1 MKALTTCFFLLLYFL
16 SFAQISWEGAVTID
30 TPYSKYIRTCKIERG
45 PAAGD
50 ILLTYSDR
58 QHGGNI
64 WMIRSND
71 LGINWSAPVKLVASP
86 RLSDGE
92 YVFNANMIQLQ
103 DNRLMLCYQHRWDP
117 GTIATKSY
125 TGIRYSSDG
134 GYTWTEEQQTP
145 TTCVWEARPIQVYN
159 DINADGNND
168 IYIYYTQEVN
178 PTYYRPEYSTQEY
191 SIGRA
196 IAYIV
201 SYDNGVSW
209 QTNSNERFSGR
220 IIHRNYNGQ
229 NKSQGGMPTMVE
241 LPDHRIAVVAEA
253 PNGSTIAFASW
264 VTASDPHD
272 YDFDNIQGAWSSVNY
287 KVNIQNA
294 VYDGDGYINP
304 SSVTL
309 LTDPNV
315 YPNNVNNL
323 WKMSTVYGNA
333 PFTCALP
340 NGLIAYSQNS
350 NQKIRVFVANAY
362 GKNSVEITRPFS
374 NDFNTFYSSIIPI
387 SDNMVLCT
395 AQDYDTNSKIYLNR
409 GYINK
414 DVISPTTPGIPSIT
428 SVIGNRYTFGWS
440 KSTDNIVVS
449 HYEIWN
455 NNELLA
461 TTRWDNFVQID
472 TQSMTAYQIKVRAR
486 DYQGNYSAFSQSL
499 DFVTAISATGYQP
512 LEVYPTIVDNFVS
525 IRQSSELI
533 SPELSI
539 ISMLGQCTSL
549 RINADKSVNLSGLP
563 PGIYQ
568 LVLRDGERKYIT
580 KIIKR

>member
-1 MKALTTCFFLLLYFL
+1 MKFRITCCFLLLYFS
-16 SFAQISWEGAVTID
+16 SFAQISWEGVRTID

-71 LGINWSAPVKLVASP
+71 SGINWSAPVKLVASP
-86 RLSDGE
+86 KLSDGE

-103 DNRLMLCYQHRWDP
+103 DDRLMLCYQHRWDP

-159 DINADGNND
+159 DKNADGNND

-178 PTYYRPEYSTQEY
+178 PTYFRPEYSTQEY

-209 QTNSNERFSGR
+209 QTNSEERFSGR

-253 PNGSTIAFASW
+253 PIGSNVAFASW

-294 VYDGDGYINP
+294 VYDGDGYIDP

-309 LTDPNV
+309 VSDPNV
-315 YPNNVNNL
+315 YPNNTNNL
-323 WKMSTVYGNA
+323 WKMSTVFGNA

-340 NGLIAYSQNS
+340 NGQIAYSQNS

-362 GKNSVEITRPFS
+362 GKNSVEVTRPFS

-387 SDNMVLCT
+387 SVNMVLCT

-409 GYINK
+409 GFINK

-428 SVIGNRYTFGWS
+428 SIIGNRYTFGWS

-472 TQSMTAYQIKVRAR
+472 TQSMTAYQIKIRAR

-499 DFVTAISATGYQP
+499 DFVTGIPVTEYQP
-512 LEVYPTIVDNFVS
+512 LEVYPTIVDDFIS
-525 IRQSSELI
+525 IRQSSELT

-539 ISMLGQCTSL
+539 ISMLGQRTSL
-549 RINADKSVNLSGLP
+549 RVNTDKSVNLSGLP
-563 PGIYQ
+563 PGLYQ
-568 LVLRDGERKYIT
+568 LVLRDGERKYHT

>member
-1 MKALTTCFFLLLYFL
+1 MKALTTCCFLLLYFL

-30 TPYSKYIRTCKIERG
+30 TPYSKYIRTCKIDRG

-71 LGINWSAPVKLVASP
+71 LGVNWSAPVKLVASP

-159 DINADGNND
+159 DKNADGNND

-178 PTYYRPEYSTQEY
+178 PTYFRPEYSTQEY

-340 NGLIAYSQNS
+340 NGQIAYSQNS
-350 NQKIRVFVANAY
+350 NQKIRVFVANAN
-362 GKNSVEITRPFS
+362 GKNSVEVTRPFS
-374 NDFNTFYSSIIPI
+374 NDYNTFYSAIIPI

-395 AQDYDTNSKIYLNR
+395 AQDYDTNSRIFLNR
-409 GYINK
+409 GIISKDIIN
-414 DVISPTTPGIPSIT
+414 PTTPGIPSIT
-428 SVIGNRYTFGWS
+428 SVIGNRYTFKWS

-499 DFVTAISATGYQP
+499 DFVTGISATGYQP
-512 LEVYPTIVDNFVS
+512 LEVYPTIVDNFIY
-525 IRQSSELI
+525 IRQSSEFI
-533 SPELSI
+533 SPELYI
-539 ISMLGQCTSL
+539 ISMLGQSTSL
-549 RINADKSVNLSGLP
+549 RVNADKSVNLSGLP

>member
-1 MKALTTCFFLLLYFL
+1 MKVCILCILLTLSFT
-16 SFAQISWEGAVTID
+16 SFAQITWEGVRTID
-30 TPYSKYIRTCKIERG
+30 TPYSKYIRTCKIENG

-64 WMIRSND
+64 WMIRSSD
-71 LGINWSAPVKLVASP
+71 LGVNWSEPVKIIASP
-86 RLSDGE
+86 RISDGE

-125 TGIRYSSDG
+125 TAIRYSSDG

-145 TTCVWEARPIQVYN
+145 TTCVWEARPIQVHHDKN
-159 DINADGNND
+159 GDGHND

-178 PTYYRPEYSTQEY
+178 PTYFRPEYSNQTY

-201 SYDNGVSW
+201 SYDNGASW
-209 QTNSNERFSGR
+209 QTNSEERFSGR

-241 LPDHRIAVVAEA
+241 LPNHRIAVVAEA

-264 VTASDPHD
+264 VTASDPYD
-272 YDFDNIQGAWSSVNY
+272 YDFDNIQGPWSSVNY

-294 VYDGDGYINP
+294 VYDGDGYIDP
-304 SSVTL
+304 TSVTL
-309 LTDPNV
+309 VSDPNV
-315 YPNNVNNL
+315 YPDNTNNL

-340 NGLIAYSQNS
+340 NGQIAYSQNS
-350 NQKIRVFVANAY
+350 NQKIRVFVANAN
-362 GKNSVEITRPFS
+362 GKNSVEVARPFS
-374 NDFNTFYSSIIPI
+374 NDNNTFYSAIIPI

-395 AQDYDTNSKIYLNR
+395 AHDYDTSSRIFLNR
-409 GYINK
+409 GIISKDIIN
-414 DVISPTTPGIPSIT
+414 PTTPGIPYIT
-428 SVIGNRYTFGWS
+428 AIEGNRYTLEWT
-440 KSTDNIVVS
+440 KSTDNIVVAN
-449 HYEIWN
+449 YEVWN

-472 TQSMTAYQIKVRAR
+472 TQAMTAYQIKVRAR
-486 DYQGNYSAFSQSL
+486 DYQGNYSAFSSSL
-499 DFVTAISATGYQP
+499 DFVTGIAENKYLP
-512 LEVYPTIVDNFVS
+512 LEVYPTIVDDYIH
-525 IRQSSELI
+525 IRQAFESGSIELY
-533 SPELSI
+533 I
-539 ISMLGQCTSL
+539 ISMLGQRISL
-549 RINADKSVNLSGLP
+549 QLNADASVNLSALP